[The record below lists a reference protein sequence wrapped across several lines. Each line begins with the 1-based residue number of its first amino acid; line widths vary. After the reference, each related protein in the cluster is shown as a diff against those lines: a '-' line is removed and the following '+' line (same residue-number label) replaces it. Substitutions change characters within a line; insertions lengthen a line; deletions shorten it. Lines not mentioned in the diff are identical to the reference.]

1 MLYATFKTQV
11 SPFVL
16 HYKISG
22 PHSQLNYFLRLWKF
36 RKSRLCR
43 NRTIALCIPAQSI
56 HLSCHTAGKNVRIS
70 QVLNENAR
78 KPLSIGYLAFSLC
91 SDILAALSVF

>member
-1 MLYATFKTQV
+1 MFPFAEVLCSFLLLDGHPHRTPGTGTPDMPTGKLY
-11 SPFVL
+11 
-16 HYKISG
+16 ISDID
-22 PHSQLNYFLRLWKF
+22 SMYFIRY
-36 RKSRLCR
+36 
-43 NRTIALCIPAQSI
+43 TVYV
-56 HLSCHTAGKNVRIS
+56 T